1 MVTTRPPKTIVKPTA
16 LGPVAN
22 TDTKLL
28 IYGLFQ
34 QGRVLAQDG
43 VRTAG
48 SDRLR
53 GELAGNEL
61 RTRKEYV
68 SDRDAGFKQ
77 PLERCKLLT
86 RWAFEY
92 FDQTGSLVVAGR
104 GIPVHGGAQP
114 GLSRHPATAR
124 SRLATLDGRSTTL
137 DGGSTTGPSFG
148 TGRGG
153 HLHGD
158 DPPAQ
163 DDCKAH
169 GPWPGRKHRH

>member
-43 VRTAG
+43 LDRRSVETASG
-48 SDRLR
+48 
-53 GELAGNEL
+53 
-61 RTRKEYV
+61 TR
-68 SDRDAGFKQ
+68 
-77 PLERCKLLT
+77 
-86 RWAFEY
+86 
-92 FDQTGSLVVAGR
+92 FD
-104 GIPVHGGAQP
+104 I
-114 GLSRHPATAR
+114 R
-124 SRLATLDGRSTTL
+124 SRL
-137 DGGSTTGPSFG
+137 
-148 TGRGG
+148 GG